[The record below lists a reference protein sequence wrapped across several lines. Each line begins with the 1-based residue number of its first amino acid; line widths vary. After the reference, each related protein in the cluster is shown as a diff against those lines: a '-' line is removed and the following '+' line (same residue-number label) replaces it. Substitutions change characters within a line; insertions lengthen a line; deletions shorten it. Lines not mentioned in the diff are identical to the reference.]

1 MASKSASTISPELL
15 INRIADMY
23 KKGGFFEKYS
33 KDVVITVF
41 VILAVLTGMTYFI
54 VDANMINIKK
64 SWTSYRCKPFILP
77 LAGFINA
84 PQDMDKSQYTS
95 ENFNFCA
102 SAMFKFVFDNAISV
116 FYYMVA
122 TVTNIFK
129 QCLEAIEQIRRL
141 YVRIK
146 EQFLTFVI
154 ETVRSILN
162 FIVPFINLL
171 VKLRDMMRKMEGVFL
186 SIIYMLGGAYLAL
199 KSLFGTILTLCI
211 IIIVVLLVILIIMW
225 VLVAVFWSVVFL
237 VPFHPPILAA
247 AITFTVTTLIIVI
260 LFTIV
265 AVFCGMVFQTNS
277 SVPKVKS
284 KAGEKM
290 EENKDK

>member
-1 MASKSASTISPELL
+1 MASTTQKPISPELL
-15 INRIADMY
+15 INRVATMY

-33 KDVVITVF
+33 KDLVITVF
-41 VILAVLTGMTYFI
+41 VILAVLTAMTYFI

-77 LAGFINA
+77 LAGIINA
-84 PQDMDKSQYTS
+84 PQDMDKSEYTS
-95 ENFNFCA
+95 QNFNFCA
-102 SAMFKFVFDNAISV
+102 SAMFQFVFDNAISV

-141 YVRIK
+141 YVRLK

-186 SIIYMLGGAYLAL
+186 SIIYMLGGVYLIWYNFDTMYYYYC
-199 KSLFGTILTLCI
+199 SVIGNFNYYVGTGGSILGGSFSSAVSSPDSCRRNYI
-211 IIIVVLLVILIIMW
+211 YSNYSYYCYFIYNCCSILRNGI
-225 VLVAVFWSVVFL
+225 S
-237 VPFHPPILAA
+237 
-247 AITFTVTTLIIVI
+247 
-260 LFTIV
+260 
-265 AVFCGMVFQTNS
+265 N
-277 SVPKVKS
+277 
-284 KAGEKM
+284 E
-290 EENKDK
+290 